1 MSSLRVG
8 QSTFFSS
15 RRTSRRNWRTPAR
28 LRFSCCAARRVVAG
42 GAARRSTPDPFW
54 RRSAFSCARFICR
67 FMLLPLQARRDSN
80 PQPPVL
86 ETGALPVELRA
97 FGAGPR
103 GRGLGRLSIA
113 PVGGRGTPR
122 DARAFPHVGY
132 VSTHDLGPML
142 RRTTTTRGPRQARA
156 SDEYEWFFPLRRG
169 ARALPAR
176 VLAPSR
182 AGSDRARDQRD
193 RGSVGGA
200 LAARGRRAAG

>member
-8 QSTFFSS
+8 QSTFLSS
-15 RRTSRRNWRTPAR
+15 RRTSRRNWRAPVR
-28 LRFSCCAARRVVAG
+28 FRFSCCAARRVVVG

-97 FGAGPR
+97 FGAGP
-103 GRGLGRLSIA
+103 
-113 PVGGRGTPR
+113 PR
-122 DARAFPHVGY
+122 
-132 VSTHDLGPML
+132 S
-142 RRTTTTRGPRQARA
+142 GPRAPQYSPAGWSPRPPSPARISPCRLRESARSRPYASADGDHARPQTSEA

-169 ARALPAR
+169 ARALSAW
-176 VLAPSR
+176 VLPPSR
-182 AGSDRARDQRD
+182 AGSDRAGDQRAG
-193 RGSVGGA
+193 GSAGRA
-200 LAARGRRAAG
+200 LAARGRRSSG